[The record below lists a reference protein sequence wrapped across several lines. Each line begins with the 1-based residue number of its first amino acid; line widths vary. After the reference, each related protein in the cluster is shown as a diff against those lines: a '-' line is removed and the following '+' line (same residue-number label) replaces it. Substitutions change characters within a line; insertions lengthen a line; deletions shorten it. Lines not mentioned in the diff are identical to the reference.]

1 MRLSLSSSD
10 RWAGPAWQR
19 KLRTAI
25 RLLRSDRERLVRN
38 LTGSS
43 SRLLVFL
50 LETEAVTSVP
60 VAPVPDARLEPLNEE
75 QLAALPC
82 PVDEPD
88 FRSRQ
93 LERLRRFGKSYAFAV
108 RVGDTIA
115 HISWL
120 LPPSAVASEIP
131 VVLEL
136 QEGEA
141 EITGCETDSAFRG
154 KGLYGYAIQSLAV
167 LAREQGIRRIYMKT
181 HETNLASQ
189 RGIRKAG
196 LSPAGFVRLI
206 HLPLVPSRTIVRRAL
221 APISKA

>member
-1 MRLSLSSSD
+1 MRLSLIRD
-10 RWAGPAWQR
+10 QQVGPIWKR
-19 KLRTAI
+19 KLRSAI
-25 RLLRSDRERLVRN
+25 RLLRSDRKRLVRI

-50 LETEAVTSVP
+50 LETEAAASAP
-60 VAPVPDARLEPLNEE
+60 IAPVPGARLEPLSEE
-75 QLAALPC
+75 QLAVLPC
-82 PVDEPD
+82 PVDDPD
-88 FRSRQ
+88 FRNRQ

-108 RVGDTIA
+108 RVGDAIA

-141 EITGCETDSAFRG
+141 EITCCETAPAFRG
-154 KGLYGYAIQSLAV
+154 KGLYGYAIQCLASLA
-167 LAREQGIRRIYMKT
+167 RNQGIRRIYMKT
-181 HETNLASQ
+181 EETNLASQ

-196 LSPAGFVRLI
+196 LSPAGSVRLI
-206 HLPLVPSRTIVRRAL
+206 YPPLAPSHIIIRRTLVPFPKV
-221 APISKA
+221 